1 MNNFGLKFNA
11 VDCEQGTPEWFEARA
26 GVITGSMISTIRA
39 RLKNGD
45 WSAAAKKYAFRL
57 AFERVAKSVLDDTYS
72 NAYMKRGNALENDA
86 RLFHEMEYGVL
97 IIVPGF
103 YVSEC
108 GRFGAS
114 PDGLIGAD
122 GGAEYKCFLSPDE
135 LMPILIDGDVST
147 VMDQVQMNML
157 ATGRQLWD
165 FFLYTPQI
173 AGVCEKPYKIYRIER
188 DENYIA
194 AMMADL
200 TEFDGLIN
208 YYADLI
214 AGQYGINAAKEILDA
229 PAEEEQATFDFEV

>member
-1 MNNFGLKFNA
+1 MNNFGLKFNE
-11 VDCEQGTPEWFEARA
+11 VECEQGTPEWFEARA
-26 GVITGSMISTIRA
+26 GVITASNIKTIRA
-39 RLKNGD
+39 RLKNGE
-45 WSAAAKKYAFRL
+45 WSMEAKKYAFRL

-86 RLFHEMEYGVL
+86 RMLHEMECGEL

-103 YVSEC
+103 YASEC

-135 LMPILIDGDVST
+135 LMPILVDGDVST

-157 ATGRQLWD
+157 ATGRQWWE
-165 FFLYTPQI
+165 FMLYTPQM
-173 AGVCEKPYKIYRIER
+173 AGVCSKPYKVYRIER
-188 DENYIA
+188 NEAYIA
-194 AMMADL
+194 AMMTDL

-214 AGQYGINAAKEILDA
+214 TGRYSISAAKEILGA
-229 PAEEEQATFDFEV
+229 PAEEEQTTFDFEV